1 MFPSDA
7 LLQPIMDER
16 ERNLQERLRGRR
28 GVGPRQPAIRWRSG
42 NRPLTTHN
50 KDQGF

>member
-7 LLQPIMDER
+7 LLQPIMDDR

-28 GVGPRQPAIRWRSG
+28 NVGP
-42 NRPLTTHN
+42 
-50 KDQGF
+50 